1 MRKPK
6 TIVSAVRY
14 FQVVSPANPDSFL
27 EGLSL
32 GWSSKRS
39 ALDGDSAAL
48 HHAPACLL
56 EAQGDVLG
64 CGLCLWALQDAPDAL
79 DVGHLAEEDSLN

>member
-1 MRKPK
+1 M
-6 TIVSAVRY
+6 RY

-39 ALDGDSAAL
+39 ALDGHSAAL
-48 HHAPACLL
+48 HHAPACLS

-64 CGLCLWALQDAPDAL
+64 RGLCLLALQDAPDAL